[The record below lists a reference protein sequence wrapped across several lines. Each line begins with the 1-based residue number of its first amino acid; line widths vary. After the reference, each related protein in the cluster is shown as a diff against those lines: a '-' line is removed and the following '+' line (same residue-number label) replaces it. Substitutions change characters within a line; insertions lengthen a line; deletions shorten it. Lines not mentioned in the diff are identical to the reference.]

1 MSNPIVTIEME
12 SGAVMTGEL
21 YPELAPNT
29 VNNFIE
35 LANSGFYDG
44 LIFHRV
50 IPGFMIQGGCPQGNG
65 MGGPGYE
72 IDGEFSANG
81 HKNDL
86 KHTLGVLSMARTM
99 APNSAGS
106 QFFIMV
112 ADAPHL
118 DGQYAAFGKITDNAQ
133 AAVDISRVNRDMFTD
148 KPKKPQTIKSIR
160 VDTQGVEYPAP
171 EKHYVFSSAF
181 ADLKKQAS
189 RSRCEG
195 NAVHTAHTGA
205 YRFRRGCGGRISG
218 RRRLASIKRAT
229 YKLKNNNTVAVAA

>member
-1 MSNPIVTIEME
+1 MSHPIVTIEME

-44 LIFHRV
+44 LIFHR
-50 IPGFMIQGGCPQGNG
+50 
-65 MGGPGYE
+65 GPGYE

-171 EKHYVFSSAF
+171 EKH
-181 ADLKKQAS
+181 
-189 RSRCEG
+189 
-195 NAVHTAHTGA
+195 
-205 YRFRRGCGGRISG
+205 
-218 RRRLASIKRAT
+218 
-229 YKLKNNNTVAVAA
+229 